1 MAGQPIQ
8 PTIDAYGR
16 YARASNLADHL
27 ELLCLLGQGLNRKGL
42 ADVISDRAWIAKMEE
57 HFDVPTPAPR
67 GEFEDPSEEEAAA
80 TADEP
85 GTVQADR
92 VFDRL
97 EERAELLGEH
107 YPFTIGEEL
116 RLRDGVDPRR
126 SPYVALLAITLAH
139 AHKLEVAHA
148 PTQLLEE
155 AVVATLKL
163 RGLEAVDV
171 AAAGRGGGGFEETAK
186 QAAVAVG
193 LRAAPETVIT
203 MVNANDEKVDSLA
216 HLPWGDL
223 RPGAWAFLG
232 QATCGESDTWSK
244 KMGEPSDETWRLM
257 LKVGVMPFVFL
268 AVPHHVELHH
278 LAKMVQDKK
287 RLVLDRLRLARYRE
301 DVTAEETMIVDAVL
315 EVGAEALA

>member
-1 MAGQPIQ
+1 MPGPPIQ

-27 ELLCLLGQGLNRKGL
+27 ELLCLLDEGLNRNGL

-57 HFDVPTPAPR
+57 LFDIPKPPPR

-92 VFDRL
+92 VFDVL
-97 EERAELLGEH
+97 GERAELLGEH
-107 YPFTIGEEL
+107 YPFEIGEEL
-116 RLRDGVDPRR
+116 ELRDGVDPRN

-139 AHKLEVAHA
+139 AHKLEVAHD

-155 AVVATLKL
+155 AVVTALRL
-163 RGLEAVDV
+163 RGLKAVDV
-171 AAAGRGGGGFEETAK
+171 AAAGREGGGFPETAK
-186 QAAVAVG
+186 RAAVAVG
-193 LRAAPETVIT
+193 LQAAPETVIT

-216 HLPWGDL
+216 HFPWGDL
-223 RPGAWAFLG
+223 RPGAWTFLG

-244 KMGEPSDETWRLM
+244 KMAEPSDETWRLM
-257 LKVGVMPFVFL
+257 LKVGVAPFAFL
-268 AVPHHVELHH
+268 AVPHHVELHQ
-278 LAKMVQDKK
+278 LAKMVQDQK
-287 RLVLDRLRLARYRE
+287 RLVLDRLRLARYRD
-301 DVTAEETMIVDAVL
+301 DVTTEEAVIVDAVL